1 MKLIFDILHR
11 LEGKNPLGSFHEAK
25 MFDVLAQIQLII
37 ASTGNEP
44 VPKKKGFEQLSKALK
59 AISDAVKLV
68 GNIPEKA
75 IEKAAVYR
83 YGHLCYTIHRT
94 YKSNNIPVPKEHLKR
109 VEKAVSLL
117 EPIATD
123 PKIQKMQ
130 AKLLYVLDEN

>member
-1 MKLIFDILHR
+1 MS
-11 LEGKNPLGSFHEAK
+11 EGKKDPKVEAK
-25 MFDVLAQIQLII
+25 PTKD
-37 ASTGNEP
+37 STSDKPSTE
-44 VPKKKGFEQLSKALK
+44 KTKAAKEVKTTVDTAGK
-59 AISDAVKLV
+59 ADAAAKDAEKAEVAL
-68 GNIPEKA
+68 NKA

-123 PKIQKMQ
+123 PKNRKMQ
-130 AKLLYVLDEN
+130 A